1 MGALLLLFLA
11 VLFSVCFFI
20 GGTVIFMWLF
30 PVLCWYIAGFLFV
43 ICFGLLAFICIILLK

>member
-20 GGTVIFMWLF
+20 GGIAIFMWLF